1 MRDKNRNQYT
11 AAAGRCRRDEPLVET
26 WRAGNRDAGIRTGR
40 GSKNVER
47 DSRAFVVSA
56 ISTVIIRTAKQM
68 AVAGAFLESVRRCCE
83 TYVRCIRQLREVMAG
98 GR

>member
-1 MRDKNRNQYT
+1 M
-11 AAAGRCRRDEPLVET
+11 ET

-68 AVAGAFLESVRRCCE
+68 AVAGAFFWSLCDDVVKRMS
-83 TYVRCIRQLREVMAG
+83 AASG
-98 GR
+98 N